1 LNEISAE
8 LEQRGVR
15 TNPYGAPKGIALAMM
30 GQLDEGIKV
39 IKEDITRQNSVGFT
53 ASATWGRLILA
64 KLYIQVL
71 RTSQRPTL
79 RMLVKNFRGIFR
91 ITIFGMRE
99 AWKLLDN
106 IAKNKFYSGDSFIIA
121 QVNYDLGVL
130 CLLKR
135 RPKEARAYF
144 ESARIGAEEQGAT
157 EFLKK
162 IDAAIQESQSK

>member
-1 LNEISAE
+1 MRLGFTLPLNHLTAKSLKAMVIILSGRPHEGLSKLNEISAE

-79 RMLVKNFRGIFR
+79 RMLVKNFRGI
-91 ITIFGMRE
+91 
-99 AWKLLDN
+99 
-106 IAKNKFYSGDSFIIA
+106 
-121 QVNYDLGVL
+121 
-130 CLLKR
+130 
-135 RPKEARAYF
+135 
-144 ESARIGAEEQGAT
+144 
-157 EFLKK
+157 
-162 IDAAIQESQSK
+162 